1 MNDHS
6 LALHNAQTT
15 RYVSGIEQIL
25 KVLVH
30 TDIEQ
35 RLSQAIV
42 TRDEE
47 DKQRLIEK
55 ARRKVQ
61 DDWENR
67 VKQVVKKCELVY
79 NADANDDDDFFFL
92 VHSHEWVWKSE
103 TGNYKKK
110 LIIVGHLS
118 LRRCV
123 FVYR

>member
-6 LALHNAQTT
+6 LALHHAQTT
-15 RYVSGIEQIL
+15 RYVSGFEPIL

-42 TRDEE
+42 ARDEE

-67 VKQVVKKCELVY
+67 VKQVVKKCE
-79 NADANDDDDFFFL
+79 
-92 VHSHEWVWKSE
+92 
-103 TGNYKKK
+103 
-110 LIIVGHLS
+110 
-118 LRRCV
+118 
-123 FVYR
+123 